1 VGAVRGR
8 ATKCLVLD
16 LDNTL
21 WGGVLGEEG
30 SGGIVIGPER
40 PGREFLDFQRQL
52 LELQRQGIL
61 LAVCSKNNEHEVLE
75 VFRDHPDQLI
85 REEHLVAHRINWQD
99 KATNLRELAAELNI
113 GLEHMMFLDDS
124 PHEREWVRSQIPE
137 IEVPELPADPTSYAD
152 WLGSLSSLV
161 VLDQT
166 DEDGA
171 RTQQY
176 QEQRARTRVEGTA
189 SSHDDFLRQLDLR
202 VEIAPMDEAT
212 LPRVVQL
219 LAKTNQF
226 NLTTR
231 RHDAITLR
239 RNVEAGAWRVYT
251 MRVTDRFGDFG
262 LTGVAVVA
270 PAESW
275 HIDSFLLSCRVIG
288 KSVETALLAAI
299 AADAWESGARRLTAE
314 FVPTERNAPAR
325 HFLKSHG
332 FRPLPDGGFERDLDE
347 PGMNAPFWI
356 TYQPDRHR
364 AAVAAART

>member
-1 VGAVRGR
+1 MQQEQRARGAGN
-8 ATKCLVLD
+8 LS
-16 LDNTL
+16 
-21 WGGVLGEEG
+21 EP
-30 SGGIVIGPER
+30 S
-40 PGREFLDFQRQL
+40 
-52 LELQRQGIL
+52 
-61 LAVCSKNNEHEVLE
+61 
-75 VFRDHPDQLI
+75 DQLI
-85 REEHLVAHRINWQD
+85 REEHLAAHRINWQD

-113 GLEHMMFLDDS
+113 GLDHMMFLDDS

-166 DEDGA
+166 AEDRA

-176 QEQRARTRVEGTA
+176 QEQRSRTRVEGTA
-189 SSHDDFLRQLDLR
+189 SSHEDFLRQLDLR

-251 MRVTDRFGDFG
+251 IRVADRFGDFG

-270 PAESW
+270 SATGSW
-275 HIDSFLLSCRVIG
+275 HLESFLMSCRVIG

-299 AADAWESGARRLTAE
+299 AGDAAEAGARRLTAE
-314 FVPTERNAPAR
+314 FVATERNAPAR
-325 HFLKSHG
+325 DFLQSHG
-332 FRPLPDGGFERDLDE
+332 FRPLPDGGFERDLDD
-347 PGMNAPFWI
+347 PGMNAPPWI

-364 AAVAAART
+364 AAVAAGHT